1 MMGRTM
7 SILMFTFMGLGPLS
21 AAAAGALL
29 KVISLT
35 ALFGGAGFT
44 LTAIALCCLA
54 NPQMRGIRAM
64 KPDAAKA

>member
-7 SILMFTFMGLGPLS
+7 SILMFTFMGLAPLS

-35 ALFGGAGFT
+35 ALFGVAGLA
-44 LTAIALCCLA
+44 LTVIALSCLSS
-54 NPQMRGIRAM
+54 PQLRSIRAL
-64 KPDAAKA
+64 KPEAAKA